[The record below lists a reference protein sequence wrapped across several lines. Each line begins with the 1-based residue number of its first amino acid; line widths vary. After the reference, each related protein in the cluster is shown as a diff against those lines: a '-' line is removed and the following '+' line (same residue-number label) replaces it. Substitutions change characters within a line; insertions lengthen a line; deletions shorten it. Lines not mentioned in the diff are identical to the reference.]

1 MIIRIGYH
9 YKLNNGIEYTIWFNW
24 NNEYSYGIR

>member
-1 MIIRIGYH
+1 MINRIGYT
-9 YKLNNGIEYTIWFNW
+9 YITNGIYYTIWFNW

>member
-1 MIIRIGYH
+1 MINRIGYT
-9 YKLNNGIEYTIWFNW
+9 YITNDIYYTIWFNW